1 MKIPHNRPLAN
12 TSIHK
17 AESRSVEH
25 QGVVLGDPIS
35 QCDHKTLPYGPYCA
49 YSGPPIYSVTYSWCN
64 YIPPMLVLLFTT
76 ISPLTRQYT

>member
-49 YSGPPIYSVTYSWCN
+49 YIV
-64 YIPPMLVLLFTT
+64 
-76 ISPLTRQYT
+76 